1 MDFLVPVAPSL
12 LLASVVAYLLGA
24 LPLGDQISRRQG
36 VDIFSVGTG
45 LAGASN
51 VRRCVDDV
59 SGLLVLIGDL
69 SKGALAIL
77 VGQLIGIEGP
87 WLVVLALSVVAGHW
101 KSVFTRFRG
110 GDGLAPLGGVVLVM
124 FPVFGPIS
132 IAVATVIALGGQRLP
147 YPSLLSIVFGYG
159 TLASLVMAN
168 DGDHVRA
175 LAIGGL
181 CGLVLA
187 RALLGHRWRN
197 SSLVVEDLEEMSRSR

>member
-1 MDFLVPVAPSL
+1 MGDFFLGTPCL
-12 LLASVVAYLLGA
+12 LLASVMAYLLGA
-24 LPLGDQISRRQG
+24 LPLGDRISRRQG

-59 SGLLVLIGDL
+59 SGLLVLLGDV

-77 VGQLIGIEGP
+77 MGRLVGIEGP
-87 WLVVLALSVVAGHW
+87 WLVLLALSVVVGHW
-101 KSVFTRFRG
+101 KSVFTKFRG

-132 IAVATVIALGGQRLP
+132 LAVATVIAVGGQRLP
-147 YPSLLSIVFGYG
+147 YTSLLSIVFGYG

-175 LAIGGL
+175 LGIGGL
-181 CGLVLA
+181 SGLVLA

-197 SSLVVEDLEEMSRSR
+197 TSVAAEDLEEVGGSS